1 MTAPMSNTQKKKLQR
16 TYVRAGILP
25 LDEVLPLIRDPAVKS
40 VVLHDQKVNVTSLRL
55 QNFAKS
61 TVCVSCGLQATHF
74 AVETNGNWHL
84 NLYSTREGKGEM
96 LFTHDH
102 TLARSL
108 GGSDDESNTTTM
120 CAKCNFQKSKG
131 EFREYC
137 KQKGLPPPG
146 SGKAARKAAI
156 AEARTTKLQPTE
168 WLAVGTVI
176 VKKSGHKFKNDTY
189 EATVTG
195 VCSSLLDPR
204 RPINYV
210 LEDDSIIAT
219 YHVVAK

>member
-1 MTAPMSNTQKKKLQR
+1 MTAPMSNTQKKKMQR
-16 TYVRAGILP
+16 NYTRAGIV
-25 LDEVLPLIRDPAVKS
+25 DIDVVLPLIRDPSIKS
-40 VVLHDQKVNVTSLRL
+40 VVLHGQKVNVTSLRL
-55 QNFAKS
+55 KNFAKS

-74 AVETNGNWHL
+74 AVETNSDWHL
-84 NLYSTREGKGEM
+84 NLYATREGKSEM

-108 GGSDDESNTTTM
+108 GGADDESNTTTM

-131 EFREYC
+131 EFVEYC

-156 AEARTTKLQPTE
+156 SEARTTKLNPTE
-168 WLAVGTVI
+168 WLPVGTVI